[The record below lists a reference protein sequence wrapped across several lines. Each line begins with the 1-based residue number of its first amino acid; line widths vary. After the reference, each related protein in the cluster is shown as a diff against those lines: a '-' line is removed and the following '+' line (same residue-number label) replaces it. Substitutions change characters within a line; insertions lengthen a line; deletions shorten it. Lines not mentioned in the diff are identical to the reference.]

1 MKKIVA
7 VVALV
12 LIIGLGWFSVNKP
25 VTSPVVDVEKVKVSV
40 SLTPLSTPFFVAQQ
54 QGFYAKQGLNV
65 EVVPCR
71 GGVHCAELLQEGAVE
86 YATTS
91 GTVALFNSYYHDNI
105 ALLASFVKSSNDLK
119 LLTLAPNQITSIHDL
134 ENKRIG
140 IIKASASEYYFDF
153 LLISNALQDL
163 QVERVYLKP
172 DDMVNALLSD
182 QVDAIS
188 IWEPYGYRASQLTS
202 LPIINLG
209 TEGIFQLTFNLVTT
223 SPVDALN
230 ARDKAMLLAI
240 EEAITWIEEHPVD
253 SIALISEQLNIKPEQ
268 VEWSWND
275 YIFSLTNDYILLSNL
290 QMQARWASERDIL
303 RGEPVD
309 VRAMV
314 RSEAFS
320 DFKREASLQ

>member
-1 MKKIVA
+1 M
-7 VVALV
+7 
-12 LIIGLGWFSVNKP
+12 
-25 VTSPVVDVEKVKVSV
+25 
-40 SLTPLSTPFFVAQQ
+40 
-54 QGFYAKQGLNV
+54 
-65 EVVPCR
+65 
-71 GGVHCAELLQEGAVE
+71 
-86 YATTS
+86 
-91 GTVALFNSYYHDNI
+91 
-105 ALLASFVKSSNDLK
+105 
-119 LLTLAPNQITSIHDL
+119 
-134 ENKRIG
+134 
-140 IIKASASEYYFDF
+140 
-153 LLISNALQDL
+153 ISNALQDL

-275 YIFSLTNDYILLSNL
+275 YIFQSDERLHLAVKLAN
-290 QMQARWASERDIL
+290 ASEVGVGARYL
-303 RGEPVD
+303 AR
-309 VRAMV
+309 RA
-314 RSEAFS
+314 RRCACYGQE
-320 DFKREASLQ
+320 